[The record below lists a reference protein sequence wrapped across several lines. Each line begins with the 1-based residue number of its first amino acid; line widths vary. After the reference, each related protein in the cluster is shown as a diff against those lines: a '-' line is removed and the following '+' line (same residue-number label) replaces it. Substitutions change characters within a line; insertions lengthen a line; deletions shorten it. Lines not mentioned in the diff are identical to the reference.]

1 MWRNSFT
8 VFLAYA
14 VLLFSIGPT
23 AYGQYPAAPD
33 SAQAYPDQG
42 YPAQQ
47 YPAQQY
53 PQSYPQNQPYGGVP
67 YPQAGQQ
74 PQDPNAGQNMG
85 SDEQHGVA
93 RLSVVQ
99 GDVNVRRGD
108 NGELVAAVTNAPIMA
123 QDHLQTSPGSRAEV
137 ELDYGNL
144 IRLAPNTEVGFADL
158 EYHRYQLQLA
168 AGAIIYRVLRDSG
181 AQAEIDTP
189 SIALRPEGQ
198 GEYRISVLND
208 GTTEISVRSGQAE
221 IFSPHGSEQLA
232 AGRTVLVRGNP
243 GDPEFQPAYEAP
255 RDQLDD
261 WSATRD
267 RELMAS
273 QSYRYVSPDI
283 NGAQDLDAYGNW
295 VPSQYGQVWEPSDT
309 SADWSPYSDGQWS
322 WQPYYGWTW
331 VDAAPWGWAP
341 YHYGRWFWNGGHRW
355 CWWPGSIGPR
365 YLWSPALVGFF
376 GAGAALGW
384 VALAPFEL
392 FHPWWGSG
400 FGRGGYGFG
409 GYGRGNFGM
418 VRGANIAGMYRNAAI
433 RGGAMTASYNT
444 FGGLRQHFTPANRGQ
459 LTGANLFR
467 GQLPVS
473 PTRASYQFSQR
484 SAIANPRLASAAN
497 RQFFSHRSFGYG
509 GRRDTESDRICT
521 DGRVEHAKFLRPQQ
535 RIRSAGQEFLEQRL
549 AAIRRSRQVIR
560 IQPRV
565 HRRARAE
572 RLAPLRRGAASNAF
586 LLRQR
591 PRERNHAE
599 LLQPALSSSAAAAK
613 LFRIRWQLKRTLE
626 LQRPFSSTLPSAFA
640 TALQRSVFPRRRG
653 GAVHAAAV
661 AVDTLLL
668 AVIAA
673 ARP

>member
-33 SAQAYPDQG
+33 SAQAYPDQR

-74 PQDPNAGQNMG
+74 SQDPNAGQNMG

-108 NGELVAAVTNAPIMA
+108 NGDLVAAVTNAPIMA

-144 IRLAPNTEVGFADL
+144 IRLAPNTEVGFAEL
-158 EYHRYQLQLA
+158 EYHQYQLQLA
-168 AGAIIYRVLRDSG
+168 AGAIIYRVLRDSE

-208 GTTEISVRSGQAE
+208 GTTEISVRSGQVE

-243 GDPEFQPAYEAP
+243 ADPEFQPAYEAP

-309 SADWSPYSDGQWS
+309 SAEWSPYSDGQWS

-376 GAGAALGW
+376 GVGAALGW

-433 RGGAMTASYNT
+433 RGGAMTASYNS
-444 FGGLRQHFTPANRGQ
+444 FGGLRQHFSPATRGQ
-459 LTGANLFR
+459 LSGANLFR

-473 PTRASYQFSQR
+473 PTRASYRFSQR

-509 GRRDTESDRICT
+509 AVGTQRATGFARTGGSNMQSSYGRSNGYAAPARNSSTSGWQRFGDP
-521 DGRVEHAKFLRPQQ
+521 GRSSGVSQGFTGAQEQSGWHHFGEARQATPSYSSGRSNGSMSSYSSPRYQAPQQ
-535 RIRSAGQEFLEQRL
+535 RQSFSGY
-549 AAIRRSRQVIR
+549 
-560 IQPRV
+560 
-565 HRRARAE
+565 
-572 RLAPLRRGAASNAF
+572 GAASGGRFNYSAPSAQHY
-586 LLRQR
+586 RA
-591 PRERNHAE
+591 PS
-599 LLQPALSSSAAAAK
+599 QPHYSAPSSRGGGGGGGGGSRGGGGGGHSSSGGH
-613 LFRIRWQLKRTLE
+613 
-626 LQRPFSSTLPSAFA
+626 
-640 TALQRSVFPRRRG
+640 RG
-653 GAVHAAAV
+653 
-661 AVDTLLL
+661 
-668 AVIAA
+668 
-673 ARP
+673 R